1 MEANEGKRI
10 IEING
15 IKIEVDLRTA
25 KRIDEFKVGDNVKL
39 LKKSNSSYEVLA
51 GVIIDF
57 VNFKELPTIQ
67 VATFRSDYWGTKI
80 EFINFN
86 AETKDIE
93 MCAVSEHELILEK
106 NRVVDKL
113 NAEIEKK
120 KSELDEIVT
129 KKEYFLKHFSKYFKD
144 EIK

>member
-1 MEANEGKRI
+1 MEKEEKRI

-15 IKIEVDLRTA
+15 MKIEVDLRTA
-25 KRIDEFKVGDNVKL
+25 KKIDEFKVGDNVKI
-39 LKKSNSSYEVLA
+39 LKKDSSNYEVLA

-67 VATFRSDYWGTKI
+67 VATFKSDYWGTRI
-80 EFINFN
+80 DFLNINAQTEN
-86 AETKDIE
+86 IE
-93 MCAVSEHELILEK
+93 MCAVSEHELVLEK

-129 KKEYFLKHFSKYFKD
+129 KKDYFLKHFSKYFKD
-144 EIK
+144 ELK